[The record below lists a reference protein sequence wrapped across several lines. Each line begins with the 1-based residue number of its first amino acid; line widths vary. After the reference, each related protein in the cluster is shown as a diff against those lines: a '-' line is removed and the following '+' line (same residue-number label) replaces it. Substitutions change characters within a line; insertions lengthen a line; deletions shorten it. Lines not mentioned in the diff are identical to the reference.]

1 MLKKKEEEGELKGLC
16 NGKFGPPTSNL
27 FFADD
32 SIFFAKSDL
41 SVKALK
47 STLQTYCEGSGQ
59 KINFSKSS
67 VFFEAHSSEG
77 TENKGSVHLS
87 YNF

>member
-1 MLKKKEEEGELKGLC
+1 MTEAYDRVEWLTFEVAYK
-16 NGKFGPPTSNL
+16 NGFCS
-27 FFADD
+27 FMDRYV
-32 SIFFAKSDL
+32 SRSDL

-77 TENKGSVHLS
+77 RSGTGMMSDSTTCIAK
-87 YNF
+87 